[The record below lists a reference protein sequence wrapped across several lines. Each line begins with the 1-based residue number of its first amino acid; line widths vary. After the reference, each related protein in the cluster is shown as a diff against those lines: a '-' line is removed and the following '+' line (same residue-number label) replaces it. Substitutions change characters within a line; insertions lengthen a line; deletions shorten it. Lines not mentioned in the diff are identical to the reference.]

1 MPYYKNVGLCNL
13 SYYGVSIEP
22 GQVKKFPNCIDND
35 NLIVVDSNEVK
46 HDNSKSCEKKY
57 THTRKR
63 RQNVSVNEEVKKN
76 TSVDLSTGEK
86 KYDHD
91 NKNDVGIDTE
101 KVNNDNDDELEK

>member
-35 NLIVVDSNEVK
+35 NLIVVDSNAAK
-46 HDNSKSCEKKY
+46 HDNNKMCDKKC

-63 RQNVSVNEEVKKN
+63 KQSVSVNEEVKKN
-76 TSVDLSTGEK
+76 TSVDSSTCEK
-86 KYDHD
+86 KVNYEKNSDVDVEKD
-91 NKNDVGIDTE
+91 NNS
-101 KVNNDNDDELEK
+101 NNDELSK